1 MLRSGD
7 VAMLVAVLIEPRRL
21 AGLVVVL
28 VAVLVAGELP
38 GLAPGLVS
46 GECTCSVYSSTW

>member
-1 MLRSGD
+1 MVPSMLRSGD

-21 AGLVVVL
+21 AGLAVVL
-28 VAVLVAGELP
+28 VVVLVAGELP

-46 GECTCSVYSSTW
+46 GE